1 MTVSLEEV
9 RARYPGAETF
19 RFADG
24 VDREIGDYLLRLVR
38 AGKKT
43 GTCQAKSIYDSG
55 EQAWPE
61 VGRRDI
67 ALEWDGSPAVE
78 METLEVLIMRFD
90 EMTEALVTPQAEFR
104 DRADWYEQYS
114 AYFGARGGFSPD
126 MMIMCE
132 RFRLIHDFAKDE

>member
-1 MTVSLEEV
+1 MPPVTFTFGDTEALCNEV
-9 RARYPGAETF
+9 LA
-19 RFADG
+19 
-24 VDREIGDYLLRLVR
+24 LVR

-43 GTCQAKSIYDSG
+43 ATCAPLSDFGPGKDPLPQ
-55 EQAWPE
+55 